1 MSSSDLALY
10 VYLQYN
16 DLKEQPYS
24 HLSSCRVKSNGE
36 EANLETLP
44 NILIILSSQQLG
56 LIFGWA
62 FWQAPAGRPMWLTYA
77 FLVALFLS
85 LILYL
90 IVLRPPSILPDVIHS
105 LGVLLVVGAGLA
117 TAALFFVL
125 LFNLNPFPWI
135 RNAAETL
142 GLGQLVNFDTAFD
155 HGLPD
160 AVSANIGVV
169 KVVRA
174 DTDADGFDEWVVFY
188 LFDERAS
195 NSPIHGAIYDNDRGN
210 PPVIF
215 PYQLQAPDR
224 NYLSEEQ
231 VFGPGLV
238 IQALATDHNGPNGSD
253 MPELIIQGLN
263 ELTIFRHRN
272 NSDYWDFPRDAPA
285 RYQAIGFFRGNG
297 GVSIDLTQGSASYG
311 RVTVTD
317 RNGYERSQ
325 LAIRSIYGLL
335 TGPDGN
341 QTYLDPIP
349 PLGGVG
355 MPRVA
360 APIIS
365 TVDFSPTPPG
375 EIFNTPFPEKIV
387 LAFYAATC
395 GVEDDTLC
403 RNTQY
408 NLGWQPGDFLTGDAL
423 SAFEAGNPAY
433 FGLSGLSNNQNILVT
448 QLRYHP
454 GLETDADLLET
465 GGGRDVVTGE
475 QGQYSLVDI
484 SFSAEGAPSEM
495 RRYEMVL
502 VEGRWK
508 ISRAFRLVTSAL
520 EASSVGGAEFDG
532 PILTP
537 VPDCQQN
544 IPPAA
549 EANGPYTGLISQGQA
564 PVTFSSAGSSDSDGT
579 IQTYTWDFGDGS
591 APGSGQSASHDYS
604 IPGVY
609 TVILNIM
616 DNCGAGGQD
625 TTKVTIAIPK

>member
-1 MSSSDLALY
+1 M
-10 VYLQYN
+10 
-16 DLKEQPYS
+16 ETF
-24 HLSSCRVKSNGE
+24 SNII
-36 EANLETLP
+36 NLF
-44 NILIILSSQQLG
+44 SAQQLG
-56 LIFGWA
+56 LTLGWA

-77 FLVALFLS
+77 FLVALILS

-90 IVLRPPSILPDVIHS
+90 LVLRPPSILPDVIHS

-117 TAALFFVL
+117 TAGLFFVL

-135 RNAAETL
+135 RSAADTV

-160 AVSANIGVV
+160 AVSDNIGVV
-169 KVVRA
+169 NVIRA
-174 DTDADGFDEWVVFY
+174 DTDADGFEEWVVFY
-188 LFDERAS
+188 LFDQRAAR
-195 NSPIHGAIYDNDRGN
+195 SPIHGAIYDNDRGN

-231 VFGPGLV
+231 VFGPGLT
-238 IQALATDHNGPNGSD
+238 IQELATDHNGPDGSN

-272 NSDYWDFPRDAPA
+272 NSDFWDFPRDAPG

-335 TGPDGN
+335 TGSDGN

-355 MPRVA
+355 MPQVA

-365 TVDFSPTPPG
+365 TVDFSPAPPG

-395 GVEDDTLC
+395 GATDDTLC
-403 RNTQY
+403 LNTQY

-423 SAFEAGNPAY
+423 SAFEGNNPAY
-433 FGLSGLSNNQNILVT
+433 FGLSGLNNNQNILVT

-454 GLETDADLLET
+454 GLETDTDLLAT

-475 QGQYSLVDI
+475 QGQFSLVDI
-484 SFSAEGAPSEM
+484 SFSAGGAPLEM

-508 ISRAFRLVTSAL
+508 ISRAFKLVTSAL
-520 EASSVGGAEFDG
+520 EASNQAGQGFA
-532 PILTP
+532 PPAPPP

-544 IPPAA
+544 SPPIA
-549 EANGPYTGLISQGQA
+549 EANGPNTGLISQGQA

-579 IQTYTWDFGDGS
+579 IQTYIWDFGDGS
-591 APGSGQSASHDYS
+591 APGGGQSASHDYAN
-604 IPGVY
+604 PGVY
-609 TVILNIM
+609 TAILTVM
-616 DNCGAGGQD
+616 DNCGASAQD

>member
-1 MSSSDLALY
+1 
-10 VYLQYN
+10 
-16 DLKEQPYS
+16 
-24 HLSSCRVKSNGE
+24 
-36 EANLETLP
+36 
-44 NILIILSSQQLG
+44 
-56 LIFGWA
+56 
-62 FWQAPAGRPMWLTYA
+62 
-77 FLVALFLS
+77 
-85 LILYL
+85 
-90 IVLRPPSILPDVIHS
+90 
-105 LGVLLVVGAGLA
+105 
-117 TAALFFVL
+117 
-125 LFNLNPFPWI
+125 
-135 RNAAETL
+135 
-142 GLGQLVNFDTAFD
+142 
-155 HGLPD
+155 
-160 AVSANIGVV
+160 
-169 KVVRA
+169 
-174 DTDADGFDEWVVFY
+174 
-188 LFDERAS
+188 
-195 NSPIHGAIYDNDRGN
+195 
-210 PPVIF
+210 
-215 PYQLQAPDR
+215 
-224 NYLSEEQ
+224 
-231 VFGPGLV
+231 
-238 IQALATDHNGPNGSD
+238 
-253 MPELIIQGLN
+253 
-263 ELTIFRHRN
+263 
-272 NSDYWDFPRDAPA
+272 
-285 RYQAIGFFRGNG
+285 
-297 GVSIDLTQGSASYG
+297 
-311 RVTVTD
+311 VTD

-365 TVDFSPTPPG
+365 TVDFFPAPPG

-395 GVEDDTLC
+395 GGEDDTLC
-403 RNTQY
+403 RNTRY
-408 NLGWQPGDFLTGDAL
+408 NLGWLPRDFLTGDAL

-475 QGQYSLVDI
+475 QGQFSLVDI
-484 SFSAEGAPSEM
+484 SFSVGGAPLEM

-520 EASSVGGAEFDG
+520 EASNQDRGGFDG
-532 PILTP
+532 PTLTP

-544 IPPAA
+544 IPPVA

-564 PVTFSSAGSSDSDGT
+564 PVTFSSAGSSDPDGT

-591 APGSGQSASHDYS
+591 APGGGQNASHDYA

-609 TVILNIM
+609 TVILNVI